1 MRLRSERSFLLVV
14 DVQGQLAPHV
24 DGGDQVIAK
33 CAALMKAARLLELPV
48 RVTEHCADRIGH
60 SVLEISALT
69 QPGEIMPKT
78 HFCCTDEPDAMAQF
92 DALDR
97 KQAVIAGM
105 EAHVCAMQ
113 AALGLADHG
122 YECFFVQDASGS
134 RRALDHTTAIE
145 RLRMNNVQIVTTE
158 MVMFEWLKRADVPE
172 FRELLTIVKSVG

>member
-1 MRLRSERSFLLVV
+1 MLS
-14 DVQGQLAPHV
+14 
-24 DGGDQVIAK
+24 
-33 CAALMKAARLLELPV
+33 
-48 RVTEHCADRIGH
+48 
-60 SVLEISALT
+60 
-69 QPGEIMPKT
+69 KT
-78 HFCCTDEPDAMAQF
+78 HFCCTDEPDAMAKF

-134 RRALDHTTAIE
+134 RRSSDHAAAIE

-172 FRELLTIVKSVG
+172 FRELLNIVKGV